1 LPTNELV
8 GLRQMFEAIDE
19 DGSGTI
25 SVDELRE
32 GLRKKGTLLAL
43 QVNCCCCMIAAVT
56 VMACSSSSCCC

>member
-1 LPTNELV
+1 MCALQVIARGLPSNELR
-8 GLRQMFEAIDE
+8 GLREMFEALDE

-43 QVNCCCCMIAAVT
+43 QVSV
-56 VMACSSSSCCC
+56 VP